1 LAPTSSATKIV
12 PKSAFRPRIPRCHPK
27 IDAIGARVSFTLP
40 PAELEAFEQ
49 ARVGVIRQG
58 KTADQVDVAAAH
70 MWRACLKAFL
80 ALPAKKRAALVWGV
94 EPGKVGNPGAA
105 SS

>member
-1 LAPTSSATKIV
+1 MVRKTSKKAPAV
-12 PKSAFRPRIPRCHPK
+12 QLDAFPERVQM
-27 IDAIGARVSFTLP
+27 ARVSFTLP